1 MDSDSSNVS
10 YFVFM
15 YTHFFSING
24 TDTTYYNSYLK
35 RHSLEFSFL
44 GSVSSDRAEF
54 KPYF

>member
-1 MDSDSSNVS
+1 MDSDSSKVS

-44 GSVSSDRAEF
+44 GSVSSDRLEF